1 MASGHLETTW
11 HHICSLL
18 GSVSAADTADA
29 HLLARFVAEH
39 DDAAF
44 AELVRRHGAM
54 VHGVCRRV
62 LTNAH
67 DAEDA
72 RAARGGRK
80 SQGLHAHLDTFEW
93 TLKLM
98 PQDKDQL
105 PPGQLLTVSL
115 HVKAYRVDPTK
126 GFAEARITKE
136 QAAKIIDVLAKDN
149 FFRESV
155 ADHSRLPAVPEG
167 PYALMCMNHDQKN
180 QQTQDVQRVTACRV
194 LERDANLVKRL
205 QAIRQCVDGEAAQM
219 IGQLLKSLPAEGDA
233 DKIRGAWKVVS
244 AIQTSPG
251 SRTTKTWSSTRT
263 ASGRSATRSSQSRRV
278 SRDETRLHPRPHE
291 EAKANRPRQGPCR
304 DEPETAG
311 HLQGGGRQADNQL
324 HPLQLPPEKLLHAQG
339 DPSVQGAGGAG
350 AAEEVIR
357 FGEHEYNYHQTMGK
371 EIGVVEDL

>member
-1 MASGHLETTW
+1 MPTTPKTPAPPEE
-11 HHICSLL
+11 
-18 GSVSAADTADA
+18 VEKVKD
-29 HLLARFVAEH
+29 F
-39 DDAAF
+39 
-44 AELVRRHGAM
+44 M
-54 VHGVCRRV
+54 
-62 LTNAH
+62 
-67 DAEDA
+67 
-72 RAARGGRK
+72 
-80 SQGLHAHLDTFEW
+80 AHLDTFEW

-149 FFRESV
+149 SFRESV

-244 AIQTSPG
+244 AIQT
-251 SRTTKTWSSTRT
+251 
-263 ASGRSATRSSQSRRV
+263 
-278 SRDETRLHPRPHE
+278 
-291 EAKANRPRQGPCR
+291 
-304 DEPETAG
+304 AG
-311 HLQGGGRQADNQL
+311 FEDNQ
-324 HPLQLPPEKLLHAQG
+324 
-339 DPSVQGAGGAG
+339 D
-350 AAEEVIR
+350 
-357 FGEHEYNYHQTMGK
+357 
-371 EIGVVEDL
+371 VVEYKNSVWTFGDKEFTITKGKAETKLAYTLDPTKKPKQIDLGKDLAGTNLRRLGIYKVEGDKLTISYILFNCRPKNFSMPRGIQVYKALVVLERQKK